1 MTRLKGMLTE
11 DELLELWGINKER
24 LTILR
29 KTNKLPYIELSEWK
43 RVYLEKSIMDWL
55 DTYEEVYKTPEERR

>member
-1 MTRLKGMLTE
+1 MARLKGMLTE
-11 DELLELWGINKER
+11 DELLELWSINKER

-29 KTNKLPYIELSEWK
+29 KTLKLPYIELSEWK

-55 DTYEEVYKTPEERR
+55 DTYEEVYRTPEELR